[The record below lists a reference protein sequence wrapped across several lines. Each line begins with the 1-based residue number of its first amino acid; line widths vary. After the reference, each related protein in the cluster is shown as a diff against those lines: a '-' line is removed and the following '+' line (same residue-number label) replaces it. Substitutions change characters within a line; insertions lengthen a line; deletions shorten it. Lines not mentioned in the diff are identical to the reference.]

1 MKRSQLILV
10 CLMAFSMFA
19 GAQAHAQQYLL
30 QNELKPAYKHSFF
43 DRENLRL
50 QGVNVISQTFSLA
63 AIHAHDD
70 GGQMAPCDKPGPCT
84 GMLEARGRTLDPY
97 EKHFESYG
105 YGWGATYVYLGGVGL
120 NMAVAYAFHATN
132 HHKLERWVPVVA
144 IAHAQASTGYALTGS
159 AQGKNGW

>member
-1 MKRSQLILV
+1 MKRRQLVSV
-10 CLMAFSMFA
+10 CLLAISLVA
-19 GAQAHAQQYLL
+19 VAKAHAQQYLL
-30 QNELKPAYKHSFF
+30 QNEAKLPYQHKFF

-50 QGVNVISQTFSLA
+50 QGVNVISQTFSLM
-63 AIHAHDD
+63 AIQAHDG

-84 GMLEARGRTLDPY
+84 GSLQARGRTLDPY

-105 YGWGATYVYLGGVGL
+105 YGWGATYVYAGGVGL
-120 NMAVAYAFHATN
+120 NMAVAYIFHATN
-132 HHKLERWVPVVA
+132 HHKLERWVPVVS